1 MSRFRV
7 VICGGGIAAVEG
19 LLRLRRLAGE
29 DLGITLLS
37 PAEELRYRPVAVQ
50 EPFSRPG
57 ARRYLLRRIAQRTD
71 AEWVKETL
79 EWVDPDGQLVHTA
92 EGHSL
97 PFDALLVAIGARATV
112 PYDHVT
118 VFDDA
123 RPDETYHG
131 IVQDIEEGYTKS
143 LALLLPQ
150 GPTWPLP
157 IYELALM
164 TAERARSMSL
174 DDLRVDIVTDEPAPL
189 APFGEGASEAVAA
202 LLERFGVTV
211 HTNAQAE
218 VPASRR
224 LVVQPTGLELE
235 PDRIVAMPLITGPGI
250 RGLPT
255 AEAGFIPIDG
265 RCRVPG
271 LGALVF
277 AAGDAVDYP
286 IKHGGLGAQMA
297 DVAAAGIH
305 ALAAGTDEPPA
316 LRPTIRGV
324 LYTGEQPL
332 YLSAWI
338 DDGQTVSKVTTEQ
351 AWPADEKVVAEEL
364 GPFLQSLD

>member
-1 MSRFRV
+1 
-7 VICGGGIAAVEG
+7 
-19 LLRLRRLAGE
+19 LAGE
-29 DLGITLLS
+29 DFEITLLS

-50 EPFSRPG
+50 EPFSRPR
-57 ARRYLLRRIAQRTD
+57 ARRYPLRRIAQRTGT
-71 AEWVKETL
+71 EWVKDAL
-79 EWVDPDGQLVHTA
+79 ERVDPDGQSVHTA
-92 EGHSL
+92 EGQSL
-97 PFDALLVAIGARATV
+97 PFDALLVSIGARATV
-112 PYDHVT
+112 PYEHVT

-150 GPTWPLP
+150 GPAWPLP
-157 IYELALM
+157 AYELALM

-174 DDLRVDIVTDEPAPL
+174 DDLRVDVVTGEPAPL
-189 APFGEGASEAVAA
+189 APFGQGASDAVSE

-211 HTNAQAE
+211 HTNAWAE

-224 LVVQPTGLELE
+224 LVVQSSGLELR
-235 PDRIVAMPLITGPGI
+235 PDRIVAMPLITGPAI
-250 RGLPT
+250 HGLPV
-255 AEAGFIPIDG
+255 AQGGFIPIDE

-271 LGALVF
+271 LDAPVF

-297 DVAAAGIH
+297 DVAAAAIY
-305 ALAAGTDEPPA
+305 ALASGGEQPPP

-324 LYTGEQPL
+324 LYTGEKPL
-332 YLSAWI
+332 YLSA
-338 DDGQTVSKVTTEQ
+338 
-351 AWPADEKVVAEEL
+351 
-364 GPFLQSLD
+364 

>member
-265 RCRVPG
+265 RCRGARPWRARVHQPRRCRRLSDQARRARRPDGGCRGRWDSRAGGRDGRASRASADDPRACVTTPANNPSISAPG
-271 LGALVF
+271 STTARPCRRSRPSRPG
-277 AAGDAVDYP
+277 
-286 IKHGGLGAQMA
+286 
-297 DVAAAGIH
+297 
-305 ALAAGTDEPPA
+305 
-316 LRPTIRGV
+316 RPTRR
-324 LYTGEQPL
+324 L
-332 YLSAWI
+332 
-338 DDGQTVSKVTTEQ
+338 
-351 AWPADEKVVAEEL
+351 
-364 GPFLQSLD
+364 